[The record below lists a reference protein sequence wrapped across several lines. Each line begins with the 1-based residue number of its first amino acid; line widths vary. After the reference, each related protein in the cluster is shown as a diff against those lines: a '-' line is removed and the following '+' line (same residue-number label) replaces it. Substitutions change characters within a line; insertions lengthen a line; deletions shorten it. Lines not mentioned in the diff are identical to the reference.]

1 MSLPFVQGRI
11 ACSRHSGSGAQA
23 KNIENGEEKQEEA
36 GESSLVFSSAL
47 NIFHFQYFLLM
58 CHRAWNRQSEGV
70 LICQIFYVVSFPVKT
85 NQKVDSI
92 KGKFCSVAF
101 T

>member
-1 MSLPFVQGRI
+1 LPFVQGRI

-23 KNIENGEEKQEEA
+23 QNIENGEEKQEEA

-58 CHRAWNRQSEGV
+58 CHRAWNRQSERV
-70 LICQIFYVVSFPVKT
+70 LICQIFMLSAFQLKQIKRWTASKESFA
-85 NQKVDSI
+85 Q
-92 KGKFCSVAF
+92 
-101 T
+101 